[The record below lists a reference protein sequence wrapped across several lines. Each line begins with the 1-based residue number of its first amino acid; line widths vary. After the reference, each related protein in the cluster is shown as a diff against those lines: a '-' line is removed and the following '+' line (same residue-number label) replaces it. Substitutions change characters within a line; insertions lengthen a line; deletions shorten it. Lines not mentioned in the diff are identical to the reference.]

1 MKKDKKLIV
10 FIVLL
15 IALIALTVFLFIKK
29 LEMYTIFFGTL
40 SAVVLLGIIIYAFDT
55 KDERSI
61 YLSNLK
67 KVLKS
72 YDAVLVDSENLPE
85 LKGKNI
91 LMVTNISD
99 MIDAQIEIRKPIY
112 YKRDVDSCS
121 FVIIDGKE
129 ACVYVMKLN
138 DTIVSPLELTI
149 DELVKE
155 SAQRKNKKSVL
166 SEIDK
171 TTIIKLDNMKSY
183 KVSPVRKGGQKN
195 NDSNMGNDS
204 EKSFLARLRE
214 DFLPKLKDK

>member
-1 MKKDKKLIV
+1 MKKDGKLI
-10 FIVLL
+10 FFIIVLITL
-15 IALIALTVFLFIKK
+15 MALTIFLFIKEY
-29 LEMYTIFFGTL
+29 EMYTIFFGTL

-85 LKGKNI
+85 LRGKNI
-91 LMVTNISD
+91 LMVTNMSD

-138 DTIVSPLELTI
+138 DTIISPLEVRI
-149 DELVKE
+149 NELVKE
-155 SAQRKNKKSVL
+155 SAQRKSKKSVL
-166 SEIDK
+166 SEIEK

-183 KVSPVRKGGQKN
+183 KVSPVRKDDKKN
-195 NDSNMGNDS
+195 S